1 VATLKDILADK
12 SIKDDVVFTLASGQ
26 TTTIGELRALSA
38 ENQSALSKRETDLAA
53 KEKAFQEQLKNLQLA
68 QAETARLYKEV
79 MEGKAKGGDEGRNN
93 QPEDPFKG
101 LNESD
106 PVIGPLIKAHRSQQ
120 AAFEKLQRDVLAPL
134 VNSQAQMARS
144 YLEDRLEQMYM
155 DLVPEA
161 KRTEITYDGLLKAA
175 NDNKYVTRG
184 GIPDLR
190 RAYRDLTTKPM
201 TQADIDAAVKA
212 AEERG
217 REAGRKE
224 AAPRLPRPSANTGSV
239 RLESPDGFRPKALTS
254 VSAALDEALAA
265 AAKDDSI
272 WKSVDNLAN

>member
-1 VATLKDILADK
+1 MATLKDILADK
-12 SIKDDVVFTLASGQ
+12 SIKDDVIFTLASGQ

-38 ENQSALSKRETDLAA
+38 ENQSVLSKRETDLANR
-53 KEKAFQEQLKNLQLA
+53 EKAFQEQLKNLQLA

-79 MEGKAKGGDEGRNN
+79 MEGKVKPGAGDSHVAD
-93 QPEDPFKG
+93 DPFKG

-106 PVIGPLIKAHRSQQ
+106 PVIGPLIKAHRAQQ
-120 AAFEKLQRDVLAPL
+120 SAFEKMQNEIIRPL
-134 VNSQAQMARS
+134 VESQSRMAKS
-144 YLEDRLEQMYM
+144 YLEDRLEQMYY

-161 KRTEITYDGLLKAA
+161 KRTDIPFDNLLKAA
-175 NDNKYVTRG
+175 NDNHYLTRG

-201 TQADIDAAVKA
+201 TQAEIDAQIKA

-224 AAPRLPRPSANTGSV
+224 AAPRLPRPSANVGAPRSMDNA
-239 RLESPDGFRPKALTS
+239 EGFRPKVTTS

-265 AAKDDSI
+265 AAKDADI
-272 WKSVDNLAN
+272 WKGVDNLAN